1 MKQKAFYIIAAIC
14 CLSLFSAAKQ
24 SGKKCDGICCK
35 SLPSPCPKQNSSKA
49 KEHSDYT
56 ISPLSFFISL

>member
-24 SGKKCDGICCK
+24 SGKKCDGICR
-35 SLPSPCPKQNSSKA
+35 SLPSQCPKQNPLKV